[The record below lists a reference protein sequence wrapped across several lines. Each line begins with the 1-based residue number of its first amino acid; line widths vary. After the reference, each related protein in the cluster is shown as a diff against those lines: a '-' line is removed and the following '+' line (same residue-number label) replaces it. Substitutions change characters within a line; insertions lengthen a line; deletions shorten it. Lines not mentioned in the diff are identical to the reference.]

1 MTLLLIDGDIIA
13 YKAAASAE
21 TPINWGDG
29 LWTLHSFESDVAIRI
44 KDQIQ
49 KLVDEAPVKDCI
61 VALSDKENFRKELAP
76 YYKANRK
83 NTRKPMLLTW
93 AREFMMSEYNTVI
106 YRRLEADDTLGILG
120 SSNPDTIIWS
130 EDKDLLTIP
139 ARHWINGEVVTISE
153 AEANYNFAY
162 QTLVGDSTD
171 NYSGCPTVGP
181 KTANKLLS
189 SGCGW
194 DTVVA
199 TFKSKGLS
207 EEVALENA
215 RLARILRN
223 GEYDTDTGEVK
234 LWQPQQDTR
243 LT

>member
-1 MTLLLIDGDIIA
+1 MTMTLLLIDGDIVA

-29 LWTLHSFESDVAIRI
+29 LWTLHSFEDEVAIRI
-44 KDQIQ
+44 KDQIE

-61 VALSDKENFRKELAP
+61 VALSDKENYRKDIAS

-83 NTRKPMLLTW
+83 DIRKPMLLPW
-93 AREFMMSEYNTVI
+93 ARDYISSEYNTII
-106 YRRLEADDTLGILG
+106 YRRLEADDVLGILG
-120 SSNPDTIIWS
+120 TSNPDTIIWS
-130 EDKDLLTIP
+130 EDKDLLTVP
-139 ARHWINGEVVTISE
+139 ARHWIDGEVVTISE
-153 AEANYNFAY
+153 AEADYRFYY

-189 SGCGW
+189 SGCRW

-199 TFKSKGLS
+199 TFESKGLS

-215 RLARILRN
+215 RLARILRD

-234 LWQPQQDTR
+234 LWHPTKT
-243 LT
+243 L

>member
-29 LWTLHSFESDVAIRI
+29 LWTLHSFEQDVEIRLC
-44 KDQIQ
+44 DQID
-49 KLVDEAPVKDCI
+49 KLLDEAPVQDCV
-61 VALSDKENFRKELAP
+61 VALSDRENYRKELAS

-83 NTRKPMLLTW
+83 DVRKPMLLQW
-93 AREFMMSEYNTVI
+93 AREYLIEKYNTII
-106 YRRLEADDTLGILG
+106 YRRLEADDVLGIL
-120 SSNPDTIIWS
+120 STANTDTIVWS
-130 EDKDLLTIP
+130 EDKDLLTVP
-139 ARHWINGEVVTISE
+139 AKHWINGEVVTVTE
-153 AEANYNFAY
+153 EEANYNFFF

-189 SGCGW
+189 NGCRW
-194 DTVVA
+194 DKVVA
-199 TFKSKGLS
+199 AYESKGLS

-234 LWQPQQDTR
+234 LWMP
-243 LT
+243 

>member
-21 TPINWGDG
+21 TPVNWGDG
-29 LWTLHSFESDVAIRI
+29 LWTLHSYENEVAIRLE
-44 KDQIQ
+44 DQVN
-49 KLVDEAPVKDCI
+49 KLVAEAPVTDCI
-61 VALSDKENFRKELAP
+61 IALSDKENYRKKIAP

-83 NTRKPMLLTW
+83 NTRKPMLLAW
-93 AREFMMSEYNTVI
+93 AREYLAKTYNTII
-106 YRRLEADDTLGILG
+106 YRGLEADDVLGILG
-120 SSNPDTIIWS
+120 TSNPDTIIWS
-130 EDKDLLTIP
+130 EDKDLLTVP
-139 ARHWINGEVVTISE
+139 ARHWLNGEVATITEEE
-153 AEANYNFAY
+153 ADYNLAY

-189 SGCGW
+189 NGCGW
-194 DTVVA
+194 DKVVA
-199 TFKSKGLS
+199 AFKAKGLS

-234 LWQPQQDTR
+234 LWQPHLVSR
-243 LT
+243 